1 MCKKIVFLFLTLFF
15 CQNGFA
21 QNHKTGKGQVVD
33 YLTNFAIPDSTT
45 KVELLL
51 PDSTVIWIAET
62 YQTKTNAKA
71 TTMFNLRIKK
81 EGDYIIRC
89 TNPDYETVY
98 QPISIKFYKREEVI
112 DLGKIQMKRILRK
125 DIDEVVVTATKL
137 KFYFNNDTLVYNAD
151 AFATQYGFVLVD
163 ILRKMPGI
171 TLEKGGEI
179 YSNGRKVD
187 ALLLNGKDFFN
198 NDRETL
204 LENLPA
210 YMIKKVLV
218 YDKKKDSLSLYERE
232 REFEGLVMD
241 IKLKKEY
248 HTTTLGSIDVGGG
261 TNERYFGRLFGMN
274 IHDLRRWSA
283 YAGSNNTN
291 QNEEMNHSGDF
302 YNMDNGSGDKK
313 FHFAGINYNVDSRN
327 GDHSL
332 QGRLRI
338 QGSNE
343 FFSQKRETQM
353 FYNDGDVYDVAAQES
368 DTRNFSFQT
377 SHDINLFQ
385 NNNAYRINISPAFL
399 YIHSKAKSWSSN
411 TTANSN
417 LANLL
422 GSNWVDTLRA
432 KKLSETLLLYG
443 ITRTNIDVMTP
454 TDLVQLKLDLSK
466 KVKIPH
472 SEDVL
477 TFNASGAYSSQTSN
491 RYQHYAIDY
500 IKLDSDNPQW
510 KNLYHHNYNKTWQ
523 WTGEFSYLYKINK
536 IHSIT
541 AKASYMHTYQDSND
555 SYYNLE
561 QKDGW
566 GVNTNYELG
575 ILPSQL
581 ELMDVLDKSNTQRY
595 DKYDNV
601 YSFSLGYKLRKKR
614 HSLEISLP
622 YNIQRKELRFFQE
635 NNNQTVKRTMNVS
648 DLSIFYIRWLSGPTG
663 FGYSLQAN
671 IKHNMPAM
679 YNFVEQT
686 NDASVLTIVKGNPHL
701 KNATNYMLRGTF
713 RWAPTAM
720 NNHEIN
726 IFYAYVKNHISTAY
740 LYNRE
745 TGVYTLTPTNVDGNQ
760 NFRVELSNA
769 VYLTKDNKHKLS
781 NKLSYNYIKSV
792 DFSGTSLAEV
802 AQKSTVH
809 NSVISEELTYNFSSK
824 NTKYRGSIAPN
835 IDYHRSTSNREGFEP
850 INAYVY
856 GVKVSGQIELP
867 WSVRMNTELRSVS
880 RRGYAYDEMNDD
892 EVIWNM
898 GVTKSFKNNITLSL
912 NVVDLLNQH
921 KNVYRVVNAQGRME
935 SVSNVL
941 RSYAM
946 LHFVWQFSKKNHP

>member
-1 MCKKIVFLFLTLFF
+1 MCKKVISLFLFLFF
-15 CQNGFA
+15 CQSAFSQKAGIG
-21 QNHKTGKGQVVD
+21 HVVD
-33 YLTNFAIPDSTT
+33 YLTHLAVPDSTT

-51 PDSTVIWIAET
+51 SDSTVVNSAET
-62 YQTKTNAKA
+62 YQIKENAKV
-71 TTMFNLRIKK
+71 TTMFHFNLES
-81 EGDYIIRC
+81 EGNYIIRC

-98 QPISIKFYKREEVI
+98 KPVSIKFYEREEVI
-112 DLGKIQMKRILRK
+112 NFGKILMKRILRK

-151 AFATQYGFVLVD
+151 AFVTQYGFVLAD
-163 ILRKMPGI
+163 LLKKMPGI
-171 TLEKGGEI
+171 TLEKGGAI
-179 YSNGRKVD
+179 YSNGKKVD
-187 ALLLNGKDFFN
+187 ALYLNGKDFFN

-291 QNEEMNHSGDF
+291 QNEEMNHSGSF

-313 FHFAGINYNVDSRN
+313 FHFAGLNYNVDSRN

-338 QGSNE
+338 QGSDELN
-343 FFSQKRETQM
+343 SNKRETQF
-353 FYNDGDVYDVAAQES
+353 FYNDGDVYDIMALETK
-368 DTRNFSFQT
+368 TRNFSFQT
-377 SHDINLFQ
+377 SHDILLFQ
-385 NNNAYRINISPAFL
+385 NNNAYRINISPSFL
-399 YIHSKAKSWSSN
+399 YIHSKAKYWGTN
-411 TTANSN
+411 MTANDN

-422 GSNWVDTLRA
+422 GVNWVDTLRA

-443 ITRTNIDVMTP
+443 ITRTNMENMTP
-454 TDLVQLKLDLSK
+454 TDLVQLKLNLSK
-466 KVKIPH
+466 KVDMPH
-472 SEDVL
+472 SEDAL
-477 TFNASGAYSSQTSN
+477 MFNASGAYSDRTSN
-491 RYQHYAIDY
+491 QYQHDAIDY
-500 IKLDSDNPQW
+500 IKLNPDNPQW
-510 KNLYHHNYNKTWQ
+510 KNLYHHSYNKTWQ
-523 WTGEFSYLYKINK
+523 WTGDVSYFYKINK

-541 AKASYMHTYQDSND
+541 AKASYAHTNQDSDN

-561 QKDGW
+561 KLNGW
-566 GVNTNYELG
+566 GADTQYDLG
-575 ILPSQL
+575 VLPSQL
-581 ELMDVLDKSNTQRY
+581 ELMSVLDKSNSQRY
-595 DKYDNV
+595 DEYDNA
-601 YSFSLGYKLRKKR
+601 YTFSLSYHLNKNR
-614 HSLEISLP
+614 HLLSISIP

-635 NNNQTVKRTMNVS
+635 DNNQIVKRTMNVP
-648 DLSIFYIRWLSGPTG
+648 DLSIYYFNRPQNHSHTG
-663 FGYSLQAN
+663 FDYTFQAN
-671 IKHNMPAM
+671 IQHAMPAM

-686 NDASVLTIVKGNPHL
+686 NDANVLLVTKGNPDL
-701 KNATNYMLRGTF
+701 KKTTNYRLESSLS
-713 RWAPTAM
+713 WAPTVM
-720 NNHEIN
+720 NNHKIWVS
-726 IFYAYVKNHISTAY
+726 YTYVKNNVSTTY

-769 VYLTKDNKHKLS
+769 AYLTKDNKHKLS
-781 NKLSYNYIKSV
+781 NKLSYSHIKSV

-809 NSVISEELTYNFSSK
+809 NNVISEELTYNFSSR

-835 IDYHRSTSNREGFEP
+835 IDYHRSTSNREGFET

>member
-1 MCKKIVFLFLTLFF
+1 MCKKIVFLSFLLLF
-15 CQNGFA
+15 CQSVFSQKVGIG
-21 QNHKTGKGQVVD
+21 HIVD
-33 YLTNFAIPDSTT
+33 YLTHLAVPDSTT
-45 KVELLL
+45 IVELLL
-51 PDSTVIWIAET
+51 SDSTVVNSAET
-62 YQTKTNAKA
+62 YQIKENAKV
-71 TTMFNLRIKK
+71 TTMFLFRIEK

-98 QPISIKFYKREEVI
+98 KPVSIKFYEREEVI
-112 DLGKIQMKRILRK
+112 NFGKILMKRILRK

-151 AFATQYGFVLVD
+151 AFVTQYGFVLAD
-163 ILRKMPGI
+163 LLKKMPGI
-171 TLEKGGEI
+171 TLEKGGAI
-179 YSNGRKVD
+179 YSNGKKVD
-187 ALLLNGKDFFN
+187 ALYLNGKDFFN

-291 QNEEMNHSGDF
+291 QNEEMNHSGSF

-313 FHFAGINYNVDSRN
+313 FHFAGLNYNVDSRN

-338 QGSNE
+338 QGSDE
-343 FFSQKRETQM
+343 LLSHKRETQF
-353 FYNDGDVYDVAAQES
+353 FYNDGDVYDIAGQEV

-385 NNNAYRINISPAFL
+385 NHNAYRIKISPSFL
-399 YIHSKAKSWSSN
+399 YIHSKAKSLFTN
-411 TTANSN
+411 ITANAN
-417 LANLL
+417 LVNLL
-422 GSNWVDTLRA
+422 GSNWVDTLRS

-443 ITRTNIDVMTP
+443 ITRTNVEVMTP
-454 TDLVQLKLDLSK
+454 TDLVRLKLDLSK
-466 KVKIPH
+466 KVNIPH
-472 SEDVL
+472 SEDVFM
-477 TFNASGAYSSQTSN
+477 FNASGAYSNQASKN
-491 RYQHYAIDY
+491 YQHNSIDY
-500 IKLDSDNPQW
+500 IKFDPDNPQW
-510 KNLYHHNYNKTWQ
+510 KNLYHHSYNKTWQ
-523 WTGEFSYLYKINK
+523 WTGDISYFYKINK

-541 AKASYMHTYQDSND
+541 AKASYAHTNQDSDN

-561 QKDGW
+561 KLNGW
-566 GVNTNYELG
+566 GADTQYDLG
-575 ILPSQL
+575 VLPSQL
-581 ELMDVLDKSNTQRY
+581 ELMSVLDKSNSQRY
-595 DKYDNV
+595 DEYDNA
-601 YSFSLGYKLRKKR
+601 YTFSLSYHLNKNR
-614 HSLEISLP
+614 HLLSISIP

-635 NNNQTVKRTMNVS
+635 DNNQIVKRTMNVP
-648 DLSIFYIRWLSGPTG
+648 DLSIYYFNRPQNHSHTG
-663 FGYSLQAN
+663 FDYTFQAN
-671 IKHNMPAM
+671 IQHAMPAM

-686 NDASVLTIVKGNPHL
+686 NDANVLLVTKGNPNL
-701 KNATNYMLRGTF
+701 KKTTNYRLESSLS
-713 RWAPTAM
+713 WAPTAM
-720 NNHEIN
+720 NNHKIWVS
-726 IFYAYVKNHISTAY
+726 YTYVKNNVSTTY

-769 VYLTKDNKHKLS
+769 AYLTKDNKHKLS
-781 NKLSYNYIKSV
+781 NKLSYSHIKSV

-809 NSVISEELTYNFSSK
+809 NNVISEELTYNFSSR

-850 INAYVY
+850 INAYVF
-856 GVKVSGQIELP
+856 GVKVTGQIELP
-867 WSVRMNTELRSVS
+867 WSIRMNTELRSVS
-880 RRGYAYDEMNDD
+880 RRGYSYDEMNDD

>member
-1 MCKKIVFLFLTLFF
+1 MCKKIVSLLVILFF
-15 CQNGFA
+15 CQSVFSQEVGV
-21 QNHKTGKGQVVD
+21 GQVVD
-33 YLTNFAIPDSTT
+33 YLTHLAVPDSTT

-51 PDSTVIWIAET
+51 PDSTVIDTAAVWRSKAEI
-62 YQTKTNAKA
+62 KA
-71 TTMFNLRIKK
+71 TTKFSFPIEK
-81 EGDYIIRC
+81 EGSYILRC
-89 TNPDYETVY
+89 TNPDYETTY
-98 QPISIKFYKREEVI
+98 KPIDVKFNKSEETI
-112 DLGKIQMKRILRK
+112 DVGKIRLKRILRK
-125 DIDEVVVTATKL
+125 DLDEVVVTATKL

-151 AFATQYGFVLVD
+151 AFNTQYGFVLVD

-187 ALLLNGKDFFN
+187 ALYLNGKDFFN
-198 NDRETL
+198 SDRETL

-210 YMIKKVLV
+210 YMIKNVLV

-261 TNERYFGRLFGMN
+261 TNNRYFGRLFGMN

-291 QNEEMNHSGDF
+291 QNEEMNHSGSF

-313 FHFAGINYNVDSRN
+313 FHFAGLNYNVDSRN

-332 QGRLRI
+332 QGRLRV

-353 FYNDGDVYDVAAQES
+353 FYDDGDVYDITAQES

-377 SHDINLFQ
+377 SHDISLFQ
-385 NNNAYRINISPAFL
+385 NHNAYRINISPSFL
-399 YIHSKAKSWSSN
+399 YIHSKAKSWVTN
-411 TTANSN
+411 MTANDN
-417 LANLL
+417 MANLL
-422 GSNWVDTLRA
+422 GSNWVDTLRS

-443 ITRTNIDVMTP
+443 ISKMNVEAMSP
-454 TDLVQLKLDLSK
+454 TDLVQLKLNLRK
-466 KVKIPH
+466 KVDMPH
-472 SEDVL
+472 SDDVL
-477 TFNASGAYSSQTSN
+477 TFNASGAYSGQTSD

-500 IKLDSDNPQW
+500 IKSNPGNSQW
-510 KNLYHHNYNKTWQ
+510 KNLYHHSYNKTWQ
-523 WTGEFSYLYKINK
+523 WTGDVSYLYSINK
-536 IHSIT
+536 FHSIT
-541 AKASYMHTYQDSND
+541 AKASYAHINQDSDN

-561 QKDGW
+561 KVNGW
-566 GVNTNYELG
+566 GADIQYDLG
-575 ILPSQL
+575 VLPSQL
-581 ELMDVLDKSNTQRY
+581 ELMNVLDKGNSQRY
-595 DKYDNV
+595 DEYDNS
-601 YSFSLGYKLRKKR
+601 YTFSVSYRLDKNR
-614 HSLEISLP
+614 HSLNISVP
-622 YNIQRKELRFFQE
+622 YHIQRKELRFFQE
-635 NNNQTVKRTMNVS
+635 NNNQIVKRTMNAP
-648 DLSIFYIRWLSGPTG
+648 DLSIYYGNWPQNHSHTGSGCT
-663 FGYSLQAN
+663 LQAD
-671 IKHNMPAM
+671 IQHSMPAM

-686 NDASVLTIVKGNPHL
+686 NDASVLLVTKGNPNL

-720 NNHEIN
+720 NNHDIN

-769 VYLTKDNKHKLS
+769 VYLTKDNKHKVS
-781 NKLSYNYIKSV
+781 NKLSYSHIKSV

-809 NSVISEELTYNFSSK
+809 NNVISEELTYNFSSR

-867 WSVRMNTELRSVS
+867 WSIRMNTELRSVS

>member
-1 MCKKIVFLFLTLFF
+1 MCKKIVSLLVILFF
-15 CQNGFA
+15 CQSVFSQKVGIG
-21 QNHKTGKGQVVD
+21 HIVD
-33 YLTNFAIPDSTT
+33 YLTHLAVPDSTT

-51 PDSTVIWIAET
+51 PDSTVIDSAET
-62 YQTKTNAKA
+62 YQIKENAKV
-71 TTMFNLRIKK
+71 TTMFHFDLES

-98 QPISIKFYKREEVI
+98 KPVSIKFYEREEVI
-112 DLGKIQMKRILRK
+112 NFGKIQMKRIWRK
-125 DIDEVVVTATKL
+125 DLDEVVVTATKL
-137 KFYFNNDTLVYNAD
+137 KFYFNKDTLVYNAD

-163 ILRKMPGI
+163 LLQKMPGI
-171 TLEKGGEI
+171 TLEKGGAI
-179 YSNGRKVD
+179 YSNGKKVD
-187 ALLLNGKDFFN
+187 ALYLNGKDFFN
-198 NDRETL
+198 NDRATL

-291 QNEEMNHSGDF
+291 QNEEMNHSGNF
-302 YNMDNGSGDKK
+302 YNMDDGSGDKK
-313 FHFAGINYNVDSRN
+313 FHFAGLNYNADSRN

-353 FYNDGDVYDVAAQES
+353 FYHDGDIYDIAWQEAKI
-368 DTRNFSFQT
+368 RNFSFQT
-377 SHDINLFQ
+377 SHDISLFQ
-385 NNNAYRINISPAFL
+385 NHNTYRINISPSFL
-399 YIHSKAKSWSSN
+399 YIHSKARSLFTN
-411 TTANSN
+411 ITANDN
-417 LANLL
+417 LVNLL
-422 GSNWVDTLRA
+422 GVNWVDTLRA

-443 ITRTNIDVMTP
+443 ITRVNNEEKVP
-454 TDLVQLKLDLSK
+454 TDQLQLRLNLSK
-466 KVKIPH
+466 KVDMPH
-472 SEDVL
+472 SEDAL
-477 TFNASGAYSSQTSN
+477 TFNASGAYSNRTSN
-491 RYQHYAIDY
+491 RFQHNSIDY
-500 IKLDSDNPQW
+500 IKSDPDHPLW
-510 KNLYHHNYNKTWQ
+510 KNLYHHSYNKTWQ
-523 WTGEFSYLYKINK
+523 WTGDVSYLYKINK

-541 AKASYMHTYQDSND
+541 AKASYVHTNQKSDN

-566 GVNTNYELG
+566 GANTNYGLG
-575 ILPSQL
+575 VLPSQL
-581 ELMDVLDKSNTQRY
+581 ELMEVLDKRNTQRY
-595 DKYDNV
+595 DEYGNT
-601 YSFSLGYKLRKKR
+601 YTFSLNYGLNKNR
-614 HSLEISLP
+614 HSLNISVP

-635 NNNQTVKRTMNVS
+635 NNNQVVKRMMDVP
-648 DLSIFYIRWLSGPTG
+648 DLSIYYGNWARSHSHTG
-663 FGYSLQAN
+663 FGYSLQVS
-671 IKHNMPAM
+671 IKHSMPAM
-679 YNFVEQT
+679 YNFVEQS
-686 NDASVLTIVKGNPHL
+686 NDANVLHIIKGNPNL
-701 KNATNYMLRGTF
+701 KNATNYMLRGMF

-720 NNHEIN
+720 NNHEIKAS
-726 IFYAYVKNHISTAY
+726 YTYVKNNVSTVY

-809 NSVISEELTYNFSSK
+809 NNVISEELTYNFSSR

-850 INAYVY
+850 INACVF
-856 GVKVSGQIELP
+856 GVKVTGQIELP
-867 WSVRMNTELRSVS
+867 WSIRMNTELRSVS
-880 RRGYAYDEMNDD
+880 RRGYSYDEMNDD

>member
-1 MCKKIVFLFLTLFF
+1 MCKKIVSLLVILFF
-15 CQNGFA
+15 CQSSFS
-21 QNHKTGKGQVVD
+21 QKVGKGQVVD
-33 YLTNFAIPDSTT
+33 YLTNLAVPDSTT

-51 PDSTVIWIAET
+51 PDSTVINRAGV
-62 YQTKTNAKA
+62 YQEKRNAKA
-71 TTMFNLRIKK
+71 MTMFNVGLKK

-89 TNPDYETVY
+89 TNPDYETTY

-125 DIDEVVVTATKL
+125 DLDEVVVTATKL
-137 KFYFNNDTLVYNAD
+137 KFYFNKDTLVYNAD

-163 ILRKMPGI
+163 LLRKMPGI

-179 YSNGRKVD
+179 YSNGKKVD
-187 ALLLNGKDFFN
+187 ALYLNGKDFFN
-198 NDRETL
+198 ADRETL

-210 YMIKKVLV
+210 YMIKNVLV

-291 QNEEMNHSGDF
+291 QNEEMYHSGDF
-302 YNMDNGSGDKK
+302 YNMDNGTGDKK
-313 FHFAGINYNVDSRN
+313 FHFAGLNYNVDSRN

-338 QGSNE
+338 QGSDELN
-343 FFSQKRETQM
+343 SNKRETQM
-353 FYNDGDVYDVAAQES
+353 FYDDGDVYDITAQES

-377 SHDINLFQ
+377 SHDISLFQ
-385 NNNAYRINISPAFL
+385 NHNAYRINISPSFL
-399 YIHSKAKSWSSN
+399 YIHSKTRAWGTN
-411 TTANSN
+411 MTANDN

-422 GSNWVDTLRA
+422 GVNWVDTLRA
-432 KKLSETLLLYG
+432 KKLSETLILYG
-443 ITRTNIDVMTP
+443 ITRTNLENMTP
-454 TDLVQLKLDLSK
+454 TDLVQLKLNLRK
-466 KVKIPH
+466 KVDMPH
-472 SEDVL
+472 SDDVL
-477 TFNASGAYSSQTSN
+477 MFNASGIYSNQTSN
-491 RYQHYAIDY
+491 RNQHYSIDY
-500 IKLDSDNPQW
+500 IKSDPDNPQW
-510 KNLYHHNYNKTWQ
+510 KNLYHHSYHKLWQ
-523 WTGEFSYLYKINK
+523 WTGDVSYLYKINK

-541 AKASYMHTYQDSND
+541 AKASYVHTNQKSDN

-561 QKDGW
+561 KLNGW
-566 GVNTNYELG
+566 GADTQYDLG
-575 ILPSQL
+575 VLPSQL
-581 ELMDVLDKSNTQRY
+581 EMMSVLDKGNSQRY
-595 DKYDNV
+595 DEYGNA
-601 YSFSLGYKLRKKR
+601 YTFSLNYNWGKEQYHLN
-614 HSLEISLP
+614 ISLP
-622 YNIQRKELRFFQE
+622 YNMHQRELRFYQE
-635 NNNQTVKRTMNVS
+635 NNNQIVKRTMNAP
-648 DLSIFYIRWLSGPTG
+648 DLSINFTREQHEHT
-663 FGYSLQAN
+663 GYSYSFNAN
-671 IKHNMPAM
+671 IQHTMPAM
-679 YNFVEQT
+679 HNFVEQA
-686 NDASVLTIVKGNPHL
+686 NDANVLFVTKGNPNL
-701 KNATNYMLRGTF
+701 KNSTNYRLESSLS
-713 RWAPTAM
+713 WAPTAM
-720 NNHEIN
+720 NNHKIWGSYS
-726 IFYAYVKNHISTAY
+726 FVKNQIATTC
-740 LYNRE
+740 LYNRD
-745 TGVYTLTPTNVDGNQ
+745 TGIYTLTPTNVDGNQ

-809 NSVISEELTYNFSSK
+809 NNVISEELTYNFSSR

-850 INAYVY
+850 INAYVF

-921 KNVYRVVNAQGRME
+921 KNIYRVVNAQGRME

>member
-1 MCKKIVFLFLTLFF
+1 MNKKLMFTFLFSLLF
-15 CQNGFA
+15 CQSVSS
-21 QNHKTGKGQVVD
+21 QKEGQGQIID
-33 YLTNFAIPDSTT
+33 YLTNLAVPDSTT
-45 KVELLL
+45 KIELLF
-51 PDSTVIWIAET
+51 PDSTIVSRAAV
-62 YQTKTNAKA
+62 YQTRTNAKA
-71 TTMFNLRIKK
+71 ITMFHIDIES

-89 TNPDYETVY
+89 TNPDYETAY
-98 QPISIKFYKREEVI
+98 KPISVKFYKREEVI
-112 DLGKIQMKRILRK
+112 DLGKIQLKRILRK
-125 DIDEVVVTATKL
+125 DLDEVVVTATKL

-163 ILRKMPGI
+163 LLRKMPGI
-171 TLEKGGEI
+171 TLENGGEI
-179 YSNGRKVD
+179 YSNGKKVD
-187 ALLLNGKDFFN
+187 ALYLNGKDFFN
-198 NDRETL
+198 ADRETL

-210 YMIKKVLV
+210 YMIKNVLV
-218 YDKKKDSLSLYERE
+218 YEKEKDSLSLYERE
-232 REFEGLVMD
+232 RNFKGLVMD
-241 IKLKKEY
+241 VKLKKEY

-291 QNEEMNHSGDF
+291 QNEEMNHSGSF

-313 FHFAGINYNVDSRN
+313 FHFAGLNYNVDSRN

-338 QGSNE
+338 QGSDELNTNK
-343 FFSQKRETQM
+343 QETQM
-353 FYNDGDVYDVAAQES
+353 FYHDGDVYDIAAQETK
-368 DTRNFSFQT
+368 TRNFSFQT

-385 NNNAYRINISPAFL
+385 NNNAYRINISPSFL
-399 YIHSKAKSWSSN
+399 YIHSKAKAWGTN
-411 TTANSN
+411 MTANDN

-422 GSNWVDTLRA
+422 GINWVDTLRA

-443 ITRTNIDVMTP
+443 ITRTNVETMIP
-454 TDLVQLKLDLSK
+454 TDFVQLKLNLSK
-466 KVKIPH
+466 KIDMPH
-472 SEDVL
+472 SDDIL
-477 TFNASGAYSSQTSN
+477 TFNASGIYSSQTSD

-500 IKLDSDNPQW
+500 IKSNPDNSQW

-523 WTGEFSYLYKINK
+523 WTGDVSYLYKINK
-536 IHSIT
+536 HHSVT
-541 AKASYMHTYQDSND
+541 ATASYIHINQDSGN

-561 QKDGW
+561 KINGW
-566 GVNTNYELG
+566 GADTQYDLG
-575 ILPSQL
+575 VLPSQL
-581 ELMDVLDKSNTQRY
+581 ELMSVLDKGNSQRY
-595 DKYDNV
+595 DEYDNG
-601 YSFSLGYKLRKKR
+601 YIFSLKYNLEKNQHR
-614 HSLEISLP
+614 LEISLP
-622 YNIQRKELRFFQE
+622 YNIQQKELRFFQE
-635 NNNQTVKRTMNVS
+635 NNNQIVKRTMNAP
-648 DLSIFYIRWLSGPTG
+648 DLSISYNRWQKGHT
-663 FGYSLQAN
+663 GYSYSFYAN
-671 IKHNMPAM
+671 IQHAMPAM
-679 YNFVEQT
+679 YNFVEQS
-686 NDASVLTIVKGNPHL
+686 NDANVLIVIKGNPNL
-701 KNATNYMLRGTF
+701 KNSTNYRFNGMF
-713 RWAPTAM
+713 HWSPTAM
-720 NNHEIN
+720 NNHEIKAVYG
-726 IFYAYVKNHISTAY
+726 FVKNHIATAY

-769 VYLTKDNKHKLS
+769 AYLTKDNKHKLS

-809 NSVISEELTYNFSSK
+809 NSIISEELTYNFSSK

-867 WSVRMNTELRSVS
+867 WSIRMNTELRSVS

-921 KNVYRVVNAQGRME
+921 KNVYRVVNAQGRTE